1 MNEKDTYSNISK
13 LDLQANDVYRE
24 RVSPLAKDFI
34 SRILVTDPKLRMSLS
49 EMLRHEWLVGNL
61 QSSSMLSERVTGV
74 SQAGATANNQLMY
87 ESV

>member
-34 SRILVTDPKLRMSLS
+34 SRILVTDPKLRLSLS

-61 QSSSMLSERVTGV
+61 QSSMLSERVTGA